1 MLSSR
6 PMEFIE
12 VFRAS
17 ELPVGRAK
25 SIQVGDRRI
34 ALYHTPKGFFASD
47 GVCPHRGGPLAEG
60 DVIGDEIVCPWHL
73 WGFNVHTG
81 ICEGNREIS
90 IVTHEVKVEDDRI
103 LVRLSPQCVTTASL
117 P

>member
-17 ELPVGRAK
+17 ELPVGRSK

-60 DVIGDEIVCPWHL
+60 DIIGDEIVCPWHF
-73 WGFNVHTG
+73 WSFAVATG
-81 ICEGNREIS
+81 VCPGNPELK
-90 IVTHEVKVEDDRI
+90 IVTHDVRIESDRVLVK
-103 LVRLSPQCVTTASL
+103 LA
-117 P
+117 